1 MAGAATPKVISRFG
15 DTAANVGILAIFE
28 THGQDL
34 PIVVKTGA
42 ASVTAGFWRIL
53 IMPIDTVKTTLQVDG
68 KEAMSILRSK
78 LNTGPNVLYH
88 GSLAACGATIVG
100 HFPWFYT
107 FNTLQA
113 YIPQQEKPLRK
124 LGRNALIGFV
134 SSVVSDSI
142 SNSLRVIKTTR
153 QTFPKTISY
162 VDTVKHVVAQDGVM
176 GLLGRGLKT
185 R

>member
-1 MAGAATPKVISRFG
+1 M
-15 DTAANVGILAIFE
+15 E
-28 THGQDL
+28 
-34 PIVVKTGA
+34 
-42 ASVTAGFWRIL
+42 
-53 IMPIDTVKTTLQVDG
+53 G
-68 KEAMSILRSK
+68 KEAVTKLRSK
-78 LNTGPNVLYH
+78 LSTGPSVLYH
-88 GSLAACGATIVG
+88 GSLAACSATVVG

-113 YIPQQEKPLRK
+113 YIPHPDQPVQK
-124 LGRNALIGFV
+124 LGRNAFIGFC

-162 VDTVKHVVAQDGVM
+162 VDTVKHVVALDGVM